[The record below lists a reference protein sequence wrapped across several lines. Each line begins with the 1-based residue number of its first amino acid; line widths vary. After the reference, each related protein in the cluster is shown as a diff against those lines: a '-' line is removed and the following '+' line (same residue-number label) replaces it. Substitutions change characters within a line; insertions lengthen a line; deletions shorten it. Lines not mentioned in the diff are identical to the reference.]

1 MAVYNL
7 LINNSPMNL
16 FNKISDVNFGTNL
29 YNESWIPLNVYI
41 DQTIKSMD
49 WIIGQTLLKDIE
61 IPSVAV
67 PYVRVSMIVE
77 ILSTEKSKFLEV
89 GLNSL

>member
-1 MAVYNL
+1 M
-7 LINNSPMNL
+7 LIL
-16 FNKISDVNFGTNL
+16 EQNL